1 MAALSLILL
10 LGCFAIWRWG
20 GEEVRP
26 PWTDQDGPPSSVGE
40 SIKRYLWYLTVGIT
54 AGAVS
59 GLIMAGVGGRL
70 AMRILAATAS
80 DDVQGRITEAN
91 EIVGEITLGGSLGFI
106 FFTGLLVGFPS
117 GVGFLLLR
125 RWLPRGLIGGL
136 TFGALLLVLFSTRLD
151 PLRQDNVDFDLVGP
165 GWLAVAIFVAMGLGH
180 GMLLA
185 AFAGRF
191 SRTLPLI
198 SKDRKAVSRY
208 LPLVI
213 LLPAPP
219 VAVLAILV
227 GGVYAAASRVRAL
240 RGLTQGRNLVVGGR
254 ILVGLAMLV
263 ALPDFISGV
272 IDIAG
277 RP

>member
-40 SIKRYLWYLTVGIT
+40 SIKRYLWYLTVGVT

-106 FFTGLLVGFPS
+106 VFTGLLVGFPS

-125 RWLPRGLIGGL
+125 RWLPRRLIGGL

-165 GWLAVAIFVAMGLGH
+165 GWLAVAIFIAMGLGH

-198 SKDRKAVSRY
+198 SKDRKAVLRY

-240 RGLTQGRNLVVGGR
+240 RGLTQGRNLVIGGR